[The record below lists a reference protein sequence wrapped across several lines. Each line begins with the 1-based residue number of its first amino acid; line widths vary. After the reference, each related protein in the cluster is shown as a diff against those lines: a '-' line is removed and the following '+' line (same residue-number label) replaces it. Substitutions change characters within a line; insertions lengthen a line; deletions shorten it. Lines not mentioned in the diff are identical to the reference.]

1 MADDSNAKKNKL
13 LELANKKRKEQEE
26 ALEREHQERA
36 KKLKA
41 SVAVDFGDASDEDDL
56 AFGGAGG
63 DDFTTEAPAA
73 PGAAPAVDFGDNDE
87 DEDQELVPS
96 AADRAFIDDDDVAP
110 EERVDFGDDGDD
122 IGTYDEAEEAAEDME
137 DELDKLFGR
146 RKRQES
152 GNEAQNRATVENVLA
167 QMEVAVEQDMQA
179 YENGKPAVNKLRML
193 GRVQEVLAMKKL
205 HGELLDNGLLGVFK
219 AWVEPMPDGT
229 LPNSKIRSAVLT
241 MLTRLPIDCS
251 YEDRREQLKRS
262 GLGRIVM
269 FLSKLPDET
278 PENRRMARDL
288 VEKWSRPIL
297 APRGGAV
304 DQAELDRILEA
315 RQQRQRASQ
324 QQAQEAGGAG
334 ADGDDPA
341 GGAAAL
347 RPGMPGYRFHASLP
361 QAASLDYVKR
371 PESKVIMVEKRPG
384 TKAGAGEHKISK
396 KLNAMGKK
404 ASSRAANVSVEGR
417 NVTLQH

>member
-1 MADDSNAKKNKL
+1 MADESNAKKNKL

-26 ALEREHQERA
+26 AIEREHQERA

-41 SVAVDFGDASDEDDL
+41 SAAVDFGDASDEDDQGL
-56 AFGGAGG
+56 APAAAGG
-63 DDFTTEAPAA
+63 DELAPPAGAPA
-73 PGAAPAVDFGDNDE
+73 AVDFGDDDE
-87 DEDQELVPS
+87 DDNQELVPS

-122 IGTYDEAEEAAEDME
+122 LGLAYDEAEEAAEDME

-146 RKRQES
+146 RKRQET
-152 GNEAQNRATVENVLA
+152 GNEAQNRATIENILA
-167 QMEVAVEQDMQA
+167 QMEVAVEQDMTA

-193 GRVQEVLAMKKL
+193 TRVQEVLAMRKL

-219 AWVEPMPDGT
+219 SWIEPMPDGT

-241 MLTRLPIDCS
+241 MLVRLPIDCS

-278 PENRRMARDL
+278 PENRRMAREL

-315 RQQRQRASQ
+315 RQQRQRA
-324 QQAQEAGGAG
+324 AQEQSQDTG
-334 ADGDDPA
+334 ADGDDS
-341 GGAAAL
+341 GANPAAL
-347 RPGMPGYRFHASLP
+347 RPGMPGYRFHAAIP
-361 QAASLDYVKR
+361 QAASLDFVKR
-371 PESKVIMVEKRPG
+371 PESKAVMVEKRAG
-384 TKAGAGEHKISK
+384 MKAGGEHKISK

-404 ASSRAANVSVEGR
+404 GSSRAANVSVEGR
-417 NVTLQH
+417 NVTIQH